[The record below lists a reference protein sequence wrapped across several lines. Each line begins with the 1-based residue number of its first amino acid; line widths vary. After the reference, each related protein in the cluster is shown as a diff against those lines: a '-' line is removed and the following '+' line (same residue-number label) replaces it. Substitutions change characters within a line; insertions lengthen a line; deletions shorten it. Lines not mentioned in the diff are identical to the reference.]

1 MTASDPKRT
10 LAVGIA
16 VDPSPTRFASEVTQ
30 HPLIVGFHFEAN
42 NATARYYFRRQ
53 HGSHAGDQ
61 PAFISARPRAVSQ
74 IAGGTE
80 MNRKLLMLA
89 GIALLAG
96 GGVGK
101 AEPATSTQA
110 ESPTAPEAGS
120 TSTDVRSP
128 TSTDVRSP
136 TNTSTQAHTSDN
148 VTVTGGAGDGNT
160 SVNIYPGQS
169 AQLTGQ
175 APGIPQSIST
185 DQTGQAPAIPQAITT
200 DQSPRPIK

>member
-1 MTASDPKRT
+1 
-10 LAVGIA
+10 
-16 VDPSPTRFASEVTQ
+16 
-30 HPLIVGFHFEAN
+30 
-42 NATARYYFRRQ
+42 
-53 HGSHAGDQ
+53 
-61 PAFISARPRAVSQ
+61 
-74 IAGGTE
+74 

-96 GGVGK
+96 GGVGN
-101 AEPATSTQA
+101 AQPTTSTQA
-110 ESPTAPEAGS
+110 DAPTAPAAGS

-128 TSTDVRSP
+128 TSTEVRSP

-160 SVNIYPGQS
+160 SVNIYPGQT

-185 DQTGQAPAIPQAITT
+185 DQTGQPTGQAPAIPQAIST
-200 DQSPRPIK
+200 DQSA

>member
-1 MTASDPKRT
+1 
-10 LAVGIA
+10 
-16 VDPSPTRFASEVTQ
+16 
-30 HPLIVGFHFEAN
+30 
-42 NATARYYFRRQ
+42 
-53 HGSHAGDQ
+53 
-61 PAFISARPRAVSQ
+61 
-74 IAGGTE
+74 

-96 GGVGK
+96 GGIGK
-101 AEPATSTQA
+101 AEPATAQTV
-110 ESPTAPEAGS
+110 SPTAPAAES

-160 SVNIYPGQS
+160 SVNIYPGQT

-185 DQTGQAPAIPQAITT
+185 DQTGQPTGQAPAIPQAIST
-200 DQSPRPIK
+200 DQSAPPIK